1 MIYIIDGIQVN
12 KCKYG
17 KMYNIQH
24 CKQKMEDLK
33 FVLKEEKKRKGE
45 KENRRHTKQLLLH

>member
-45 KENRRHTKQLLLH
+45 KENRRHTKQLLLQ